1 MQRPQF
7 LLHKRHLSE
16 FPFKV
21 DLLSNSMQL
30 TLISYEYT
38 YVHPLSLRSFY
49 ATRPGPVP
57 GSLRKHPF
65 LLALRRDGPLR
76 ITLVQTCRTSN
87 YAWVT
92 CGLG

>member
-7 LLHKRHLSE
+7 LLHKRHFSE

-38 YVHPLSLRSFY
+38 YVYPVSLRSFY
-49 ATRPGPVP
+49 ATRPG
-57 GSLRKHPF
+57 SR
-65 LLALRRDGPLR
+65 RRD
-76 ITLVQTCRTSN
+76 SE
-87 YAWVT
+87 AWEGREGAAAVGT
-92 CGLG
+92 RALL